1 MRQYLFSFYLMKF
14 VGFVHDNSSK
24 IFLAFLHK
32 IQAVMVISNHSARL
46 LLESYYTN
54 AKNIKAH
61 LDKHIVGKLDSSEV
75 NETRRKE
82 KRDNSF
88 IYLTISASAVAMLKH
103 FGRTALWT
111 DISTTFNATSSVKD
125 GRKTPRT
132 HLHIVVGLNQWRIV
146 QPVQPLQSSLRCYRL

>member
-32 IQAVMVISNHSARL
+32 TQAVMVISNHSARL
-46 LLESYYTN
+46 LKPLKSYYTN

-75 NETRRKE
+75 NETLDLETNEEGK
-82 KRDNSF
+82 KKGITVLS
-88 IYLTISASAVAMLKH
+88 I
-103 FGRTALWT
+103 
-111 DISTTFNATSSVKD
+111 
-125 GRKTPRT
+125 
-132 HLHIVVGLNQWRIV
+132 
-146 QPVQPLQSSLRCYRL
+146 